1 MSVPAKQKAGE
12 KTPAKVEQNAPPTP
26 APHPAE
32 SLSKEDLQATL
43 KALKGQQNRPYR
55 VSVGKDSGSPH
66 GDSVSWGV
74 QIAEVFATRSSGFT
88 NDAYNTLLA
97 ATSTRGAPIGSKG
110 QTNAMGAALALI
122 QAIDPRDELEAALAV
137 QMAMTHEAA
146 QRALVNASK
155 SEMMDHAVRMG
166 GLATKLSRTF
176 VAQVEALSKLRNAG
190 KQVVEV
196 THVHKHVHVGPG
208 GQAIVGDVHY
218 GAGGGASIENGGQP
232 QPHALTDAGD
242 AALWRQDP
250 AGYALS
256 GAGGGGQEALQD
268 ARRSEGFGSAER
280 AQERPLSDGEVHE
293 GGRGRA

>member
-1 MSVPAKQKAGE
+1 MSRAAKKEAGE
-12 KTPAKVEQNAPPTP
+12 KSPAKVEQNAPPTP

-32 SLSKEDLQATL
+32 SLSKEDLRATL

-55 VSVGKDSGSPH
+55 VSVGKDSGCPH

-97 ATSTRGAPIGSKG
+97 ATSTKGSPVG
-110 QTNAMGAALALI
+110 SRSQTSAMGAAFALI

-146 QRALVNASK
+146 QRAMVNTAK
-155 SEMMDHAVRMG
+155 SDMMDHAVRMG

-196 THVHKHVHVGPG
+196 IHVHKHVHVGPG

-218 GAGGGASIENGGQP
+218 GAGGGAGIESGGQP
-232 QPHALTDAGD
+232 QPHALTDASD
-242 AALWRQDP
+242 TAMWRQDP

-256 GAGGGGQEALQD
+256 GAGGGGQEAMQD
-268 ARRSEGFGSAER
+268 ARRGEGIGGAER
-280 AQERPLSDGEVHE
+280 AQEWPLQDRPVHE
-293 GGRGRA
+293 GG

>member
-1 MSVPAKQKAGE
+1 VSVPAKQEAGE
-12 KTPAKVEQNAPPTP
+12 KSPAKVEPSKVPV
-26 APHPAE
+26 PAE
-32 SLSKEDLQATL
+32 SLSKAELQAAL

-55 VSVGKDSGSPH
+55 VGVSKNGGCPH
-66 GDSVSWGV
+66 GDPDLWSV
-74 QIAEVFATRSSGFT
+74 QLFEVFATASSGFT
-88 NDAYNTLLA
+88 NDSYNTLLA
-97 ATSTRGAPIGSKG
+97 ATSTKGAPVGSKT
-110 QTNAMGAALALI
+110 QANAMGAALALI
-122 QAIDPRDELEAALAV
+122 QAVGPRDELEAALAM

-146 QRALVNASK
+146 QRALVNAAK

-196 THVHKHVHVGPG
+196 IHVHKHVHVGPG

-218 GAGGGASIENGGQP
+218 GAGGGANVESGGQP
-232 QPHALTDAGD
+232 QSHALTDAGD

-268 ARRSEGFGSAER
+268 ARRGEGIGSAER
-280 AQERPLSDGEVHE
+280 APERSLQDGPLHE
-293 GGRGRA
+293 GG

>member
-1 MSVPAKQKAGE
+1 LSVPAKQDAGE
-12 KTPAKVEQNAPPTP
+12 KSPAEAAPSALPTS

-32 SLSKEDLQATL
+32 SLSKVDLQAAL
-43 KALKGQQNRPYR
+43 KAIQGQQKRPYR
-55 VSVGKDSGSPH
+55 VGMSKTGGCPH
-66 GDSVSWGV
+66 GDPVLWGV
-74 QIAEVFATRSSGFT
+74 QLAEVFATGSAAFT
-88 NDAYNTLLA
+88 NDSYNTLLA
-97 ATSTRGAPIGSKG
+97 ATSTVGSPEG
-110 QTNAMGAALALI
+110 SRSQVNAMGAALALI

-155 SEMMDHAVRMG
+155 SEMMDHAVKMG

-218 GAGGGASIENGGQP
+218 GAGGGVGIESGGQP
-232 QPHALTDAGD
+232 QPHALADASDTAMWG
-242 AALWRQDP
+242 QDP
-250 AGYALS
+250 AGYALF
-256 GAGGGGQEALQD
+256 GTGGGGEEAVQD
-268 ARRSEGFGSAER
+268 AWRGEGIGSSER
-280 AQERPLSDGEVHE
+280 AQERPLSDGLVHE
-293 GGRGRA
+293 GGDG